1 MSLQDHHQ
9 QVREYIFAASNCGS
23 CVRATWSNHR
33 VAKALDHPSITRTN
47 EGRFCS
53 QVDKWWHCV
62 HLPHQ
67 ELVCFMDNAE
77 LDTVVP
83 LKNQKPH
90 RGLVFFCFFRKSCR
104 YSSGNSKRSSTCTEY
119 TKRIN
124 RLIGGVEAKV
134 RRRLSASPI

>member
-1 MSLQDHHQ
+1 MRSKSSVTVLSQRISFLQ
-9 QVREYIFAASNCGS
+9 VSANLKGFRVTMKLNVPVVLCSITASHVSARPSSTGARVHLCS
-23 CVRATWSNHR
+23 IKLWIVCVRATWSNHR

-47 EGRFCS
+47 EGRLCS

-90 RGLVFFCFFRKSCR
+90 
-104 YSSGNSKRSSTCTEY
+104 
-119 TKRIN
+119 
-124 RLIGGVEAKV
+124 
-134 RRRLSASPI
+134 